1 MADASDV
8 LVAGHVC
15 VDLVPDFPGDARIEP
30 GALFNVGALGI
41 RVGGS
46 IANTGQVLA
55 GLGLPVRAHGMVGD
69 DELGAIVRDGLGR
82 LDGVTPDLAVTTEHA
97 TSYSIVVQPHGAD
110 RSFWH
115 HTGANDAFDG
125 TTIDP
130 TGARLVHLGYPPLL
144 PGIAA
149 DDGAPLAAALE
160 RVKAAGATTS
170 LDLAVVDP
178 DSRVGA
184 YDWDRVLEAALPHT
198 DVLTPSLDDL
208 TSALRIEPRAGLA
221 EELAARMLDAGA
233 GIVAISSGEDGL
245 LVRAAG
251 AERLARGGPVLRAL
265 GEEWAG
271 ARVRVDPVPVTEIG
285 TTNGAGDAASGG
297 LLAGVLRGAPPEVAA
312 GLAVHAAADWI
323 GASSARGE
331 RIAARAPE
339 LARWT
344 R

>member
-1 MADASDV
+1 M
-8 LVAGHVC
+8 
-15 VDLVPDFPGDARIEP
+15 
-30 GALFNVGALGI
+30 
-41 RVGGS
+41 
-46 IANTGQVLA
+46 
-55 GLGLPVRAHGMVGD
+55 PVRAHGMVGD
-69 DELGAIVRDGLGR
+69 DELGAIVREGLGR
-82 LDGVTPDLAVTTEHA
+82 IDGCDGRSRGHARARDLVLDRRPAA
-97 TSYSIVVQPHGAD
+97 RCAD

-130 TGARLVHLGYPPLL
+130 GGARLVHLGYPPLL

-160 RVKAAGATTS
+160 RIRTAGATTS

-184 YDWDRVLEAALPHT
+184 YDWERVLAAALPHT
-198 DVLTPSLDDL
+198 DILTPSLDDL
-208 TSALRIEPRAGLA
+208 TSALRIAERPGLA
-221 EELAARMLDAGA
+221 DELAERMLAAGA

-245 LVRAAG
+245 LVRAADAG
-251 AERLARGGPVLRAL
+251 RLADGGPVLRAL
-265 GEEWAG
+265 GPEWAG
-271 ARVRVDPVPVTEIG
+271 AHVRVDPVPVAEVG

-297 LLAGVLRGAPPEVAA
+297 LLIGLLRGAPPEAAA

-323 GASSARGE
+323 GDSSASGA

-339 LARWT
+339 LAAWT
-344 R
+344 RGQ